1 MLFQFFL
8 LASIAATCIA
18 APFRELYS
26 LHEKRDTLI
35 KTKRGRRVDSD
46 AIVPV
51 RIGLRQR
58 NLEHA
63 YSYLMDV

>member
-1 MLFQFFL
+1 
-8 LASIAATCIA
+8 
-18 APFRELYS
+18 
-26 LHEKRDTLI
+26 LHEKREGLL
-35 KTKRGRRVDSD
+35 KAKRGRSVESN

-58 NLEHA
+58 NLENA